1 MLNQCLESVS
11 AGDEGA
17 MEHSRL
23 NLRGAHVESLKLHLH
38 RSGQTKPET
47 IVTIPLAM
55 LAVSVNLIPK
65 RIQDSLEKLGIDV
78 IGLSQL
84 AGKKTPRGVL
94 IEIEQ
99 SNEKI
104 VISVD

>member
-1 MLNQCLESVS
+1 M
-11 AGDEGA
+11 
-17 MEHSRL
+17 
-23 NLRGAHVESLKLHLH
+23 ESLKLHLH
-38 RSGQTKPET
+38 KSGQTKPET

-55 LAVSVNLIPK
+55 LPVSVSLIPK

-78 IGLSQL
+78 SSLSQL
-84 AGKKTPRGVL
+84 TGKKTPRGVL

-99 SNEKI
+99 SNEKM